1 MAINADNVLC
11 HLVLLCP
18 ECSMS
23 FPGGSLARTG
33 IDRPQQQL
41 LLHNLGCTLRTAVQQ
56 QQDSWEA
63 GGERQEGRTGQGWG
77 GGRSL
82 RTGWGEEG
90 AGGEEGR
97 TGLEQTF
104 GSAEGASCVAQL
116 HRRQQN
122 TFHLTH
128 RHKPAAARQAE

>member
-1 MAINADNVLC
+1 MAINDDNVQC
-11 HLVLLCP
+11 HLVLPSP

-33 IDRPQQQL
+33 IDRPQQQWSC
-41 LLHNLGCTLRTAVQQ
+41 NLGCTLRTAVQQ

-90 AGGEEGR
+90 AAGEEGR
-97 TGLEQTF
+97 TGLE
-104 GSAEGASCVAQL
+104 L
-116 HRRQQN
+116 
-122 TFHLTH
+122 LTWLC
-128 RHKPAAARQAE
+128 